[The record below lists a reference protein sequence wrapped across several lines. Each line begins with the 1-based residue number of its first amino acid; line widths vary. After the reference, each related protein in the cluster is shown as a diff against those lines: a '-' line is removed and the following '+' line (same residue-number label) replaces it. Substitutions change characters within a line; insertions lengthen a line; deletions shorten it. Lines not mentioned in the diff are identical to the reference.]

1 MQQNYGTHGTIA
13 AWLITFE
20 QNKYLSVLDELHDDE
35 QEAIEKKN
43 NKINKEMNPIKIQAE
58 N

>member
-20 QNKYLSVLDELHDDE
+20 QNKYLSVLDELRDDE
-35 QEAIEKKN
+35 QEAIEK
-43 NKINKEMNPIKIQAE
+43 NKIK
-58 N
+58 